1 LYLILGRSKWP
12 VANTRGDQTNR
23 KTGKTGKTE
32 KTEKTEPR
40 KKTD

>member
-1 LYLILGRSKWP
+1 VIDSLYLILGRLKWH

-23 KTGKTGKTE
+23 KTE